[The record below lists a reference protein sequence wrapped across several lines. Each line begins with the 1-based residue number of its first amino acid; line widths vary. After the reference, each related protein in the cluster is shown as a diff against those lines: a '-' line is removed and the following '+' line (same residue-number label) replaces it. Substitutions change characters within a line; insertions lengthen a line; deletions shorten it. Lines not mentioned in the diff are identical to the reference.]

1 MGKIRTRI
9 LGLADIE
16 KQQKKEQKIN
26 STSSAKATAV
36 KEEKKVVAGE
46 AKAVKTAFAQAM
58 AVKEEKKVAKLAEA
72 KKNEVKT
79 AKASVSKKVRGKK
92 YLEAKKK
99 LGNVKMMKLAEAV
112 ELLKKAKYVSF
123 DESVDLHM
131 NVEKTGLRGEV
142 ELPHS
147 TGKVVRVSIVNDIVL
162 EQLANGKIEFDVLVT
177 HPSFMSKL
185 ARFAKVLGPKG
196 LMPNPKAGT
205 VSTNPEEVA
214 KKFMKGTLRWKTE
227 PKFPLIHQMIGKL
240 SYDSKNLTEN
250 AQAFINAVGKTQIKA
265 LFIASSMG
273 PSIEIEIEKEE

>member
-16 KQQKKEQKIN
+16 KKQKDEQKERSVEKKIEAGFEEVVV
-26 STSSAKATAV
+26 TSVEKVKKVKKTAKS
-36 KEEKKVVAGE
+36 EEKKEG
-46 AKAVKTAFAQAM
+46 KA
-58 AVKEEKKVAKLAEA
+58 
-72 KKNEVKT
+72 N
-79 AKASVSKKVRGKK
+79 VSKKIRGKK
-92 YLEAKKK
+92 YLAAKKR
-99 LGNVKMMKLAEAV
+99 LGEVNKMKLAEAV

-147 TGKVVRVSIVNDIVL
+147 TGKTVRVAIVSDVIL
-162 EQLANGKIEFDVLVT
+162 DQLANGKIEFDILIT

-205 VSTNPEEVA
+205 VSATPEEVA

-227 PKFPLIHQMIGKL
+227 PKFPIIHQLIGKL
-240 SYDSKNLTEN
+240 SYESNVLTEN
-250 AQAFINAVGKTQIKA
+250 AQAFINAVGKAQIKSM
-265 LFIASSMG
+265 FIASSMG
-273 PSIEIEIEKEE
+273 PSIEIEVEKEE

>member
-16 KQQKKEQKIN
+16 KQQKEEQKIKSAGKAVDKTEVSQ
-26 STSSAKATAV
+26 STEKSAVKASPFVKTTEDKSAVKASSAKATA
-36 KEEKKVVAGE
+36 
-46 AKAVKTAFAQAM
+46 AKA
-58 AVKEEKKVAKLAEA
+58 
-72 KKNEVKT
+72 
-79 AKASVSKKVRGKK
+79 AKANVSKKVRGKK
-92 YLEAKKK
+92 YLKAKKIVGEIK
-99 LGNVKMMKLAEAV
+99 KMKLTEAI

-123 DESVDLHM
+123 DESVDIHM

-142 ELPHS
+142 QLPHQ
-147 TGKVVRVSIVNDIVL
+147 TGKTVRVVIVNDTVL
-162 EQLANGKIEFDVLVT
+162 EQLTNGKIEFDVLVT

-205 VSTNPEEVA
+205 VSTTPEEVA

-240 SYDSKNLTEN
+240 SYDLKNLTEN
-250 AQAFINAVGKTQIKA
+250 AQAFINAVGKAQIKSM
-265 LFIASSMG
+265 FIASSMG
-273 PSIEIEIEKEE
+273 PSIEIEMEKEE

>member
-1 MGKIRTRI
+1 MGKIRTQI
-9 LGLADIE
+9 LGLADIDKPQKEEHKTHAEE
-16 KQQKKEQKIN
+16 K
-26 STSSAKATAV
+26 SAKADA
-36 KEEKKVVAGE
+36 KEV
-46 AKAVKTAFAQAM
+46 KAV
-58 AVKEEKKVAKLAEA
+58 EA
-72 KKNEVKT
+72 KKNEAKT
-79 AKASVSKKVRGKK
+79 AKTNVSKKVRGKK

-99 LGNVKMMKLAEAV
+99 LGDVKKMKLAEAV

-131 NVEKTGLRGEV
+131 NVEKMGLRGEV

-147 TGKVVRVSIVNDIVL
+147 TGKTVRVAIVNDAVL
-162 EQLANGKIEFDVLVT
+162 EQLANGKIEFDVLIA

-205 VSTNPEEVA
+205 VSANPEEVA

-227 PKFPLIHQMIGKL
+227 PKFPLIHQLIGKL

-250 AQAFINAVGKTQIKA
+250 AQAFINAVGKAQIKSM
-265 LFIASSMG
+265 FIASSMG
-273 PSIEIEIEKEE
+273 PSLEIEIEKEE

>member
-16 KQQKKEQKIN
+16 KQQKEEQKEH
-26 STSSAKATAV
+26 SA
-36 KEEKKVVAGE
+36 EKKVEAGE
-46 AKAVKTAFAQAM
+46 ESKSSIKAAAKEA
-58 AVKEEKKVAKLAEA
+58 KVVEA
-72 KKNEVKT
+72 KKNEAKT
-79 AKASVSKKVRGKK
+79 AKANVSKKVRGKK

-99 LGNVKMMKLAEAV
+99 LGSVKKMKLAEAV

-147 TGKVVRVSIVNDIVL
+147 TGKTVRVAIVNDTVL
-162 EQLANGKIEFDVLVT
+162 EQLANGKIEFDVLIT

-205 VSTNPEEVA
+205 VSATPEEVA

-227 PKFPLIHQMIGKL
+227 PKFPLIHQLIGKL

-250 AQAFINAVGKTQIKA
+250 AQAFINAVGKAQIKSM
-265 LFIASSMG
+265 FIASSMG
-273 PSIEIEIEKEE
+273 PSIEIEMEKEE

>member
-16 KQQKKEQKIN
+16 KKQKDAQKERSAEKKIEAGFEEVVV
-26 STSSAKATAV
+26 TPVEKVKKVKKAAKS
-36 KEEKKVVAGE
+36 EEKKEG
-46 AKAVKTAFAQAM
+46 KA
-58 AVKEEKKVAKLAEA
+58 
-72 KKNEVKT
+72 N
-79 AKASVSKKVRGKK
+79 VSKKIRGKK
-92 YLEAKKK
+92 YLAAKKR
-99 LGNVKMMKLAEAV
+99 LGEVNKMKLAEAV

-147 TGKVVRVSIVNDIVL
+147 TGKTVRVAIVSDVIL
-162 EQLANGKIEFDVLVT
+162 DQLANGKIEFDILIT

-205 VSTNPEEVA
+205 VSATPEEVA

-227 PKFPLIHQMIGKL
+227 PKFPIIHQLIGKL
-240 SYDSKNLTEN
+240 SYESNVLTEN
-250 AQAFINAVGKTQIKA
+250 AQAFINAVGKAQIKSM
-265 LFIASSMG
+265 FITSSMG
-273 PSIEIEIEKEE
+273 PSIEIEVEKEE

>member
-1 MGKIRTRI
+1 MGKIRTEI
-9 LGLADIE
+9 LGLADID
-16 KQQKKEQKIN
+16 KKPSVAAEAP
-26 STSSAKATAV
+26 SA
-36 KEEKKVVAGE
+36 KEEKVAKIKAKDVE
-46 AKAVKTAFAQAM
+46 AKANEAQ
-58 AVKEEKKVAKLAEA
+58 
-72 KKNEVKT
+72 T
-79 AKASVSKKVRGKK
+79 AKRNVSKKVRGKK

-99 LGNVKMMKLAEAV
+99 LGEVKKMKLAEAV

-123 DESVDLHM
+123 DESVDIHM

-147 TGKVVRVSIVNDIVL
+147 TGKTVRVAIVSDTVL
-162 EQLANGKIEFDVLVT
+162 EQLANGKIEFDVLIT

-227 PKFPLIHQMIGKL
+227 PKFPLIHQLIGKL
-240 SYDSKNLTEN
+240 SYDSKNLVEN
-250 AQAFINAVGKTQIKA
+250 AQAFINAVGKAQIKSM
-265 LFIASSMG
+265 FIASSMG
-273 PSIEIEIEKEE
+273 PSIEIEMEKEE

>member
-16 KQQKKEQKIN
+16 KKQKDEQKKHSAEKKAVDEVKVTN
-26 STSSAKATAV
+26 GTASTEASAAKEV
-36 KEEKKVVAGE
+36 KKEEKSPKSE
-46 AKAVKTAFAQAM
+46 T
-58 AVKEEKKVAKLAEA
+58 
-72 KKNEVKT
+72 KKNK
-79 AKASVSKKVRGKK
+79 KANVSKKVRGKK
-92 YLEAKKK
+92 YVAAKKK
-99 LGNVKMMKLAEAV
+99 LGEVKKMKLTEAV
-112 ELLKKAKYVSF
+112 ELLKKVKYVSF

-147 TGKVVRVSIVNDIVL
+147 TGKTVRVAIVSDVIL

-205 VSTNPEEVA
+205 VSATPEEVA

-227 PKFPLIHQMIGKL
+227 PKFPLIHQLIGKL
-240 SYDSKNLTEN
+240 SYESNVLIEN
-250 AQAFINAVGKTQIKA
+250 AQAFINAVGKAQIKSM
-265 LFIASSMG
+265 FIASSMG
-273 PSIEIEIEKEE
+273 PSIEIEVEKEE

>member
-16 KQQKKEQKIN
+16 KQQKEEQK
-26 STSSAKATAV
+26 THAETKAEKAEL
-36 KEEKKVVAGE
+36 KEEK
-46 AKAVKTAFAQAM
+46 AV
-58 AVKEEKKVAKLAEA
+58 EA
-72 KKNEVKT
+72 KKNEEKT
-79 AKASVSKKVRGKK
+79 AKVNVSKKVRGKK

-99 LGNVKMMKLAEAV
+99 LGTVKKMKLPEAV

-147 TGKVVRVSIVNDIVL
+147 TGKTVRVAIVSDTVL
-162 EQLANGKIEFDVLVT
+162 EQLANGKIEFDVLIT

-205 VSTNPEEVA
+205 VSATPEEVA
-214 KKFMKGTLRWKTE
+214 KKFLKGTLRWKTE
-227 PKFPLIHQMIGKL
+227 PKFPLIHQQIGKL

-250 AQAFINAVGKTQIKA
+250 AQAFINAVGKSQIKA

-273 PSIEIEIEKEE
+273 PSIEIEVEKEE

>member
-16 KQQKKEQKIN
+16 KKQKDAQKERSAEKKIEAGFEEVVV
-26 STSSAKATAV
+26 TPVEKVKKVKKTAKS
-36 KEEKKVVAGE
+36 EEKKEG
-46 AKAVKTAFAQAM
+46 KA
-58 AVKEEKKVAKLAEA
+58 
-72 KKNEVKT
+72 N
-79 AKASVSKKVRGKK
+79 VSKKIRGKK
-92 YLEAKKK
+92 YLAAKKR
-99 LGNVKMMKLAEAV
+99 LGEVNKMKLAEAV

-147 TGKVVRVSIVNDIVL
+147 TGKTVRVAIVSDVIL
-162 EQLANGKIEFDVLVT
+162 DQLANGKIEFDILIT

-205 VSTNPEEVA
+205 VSATPEEVA

-227 PKFPLIHQMIGKL
+227 PKFPIIHQLIGKL
-240 SYDSKNLTEN
+240 SYESNVLTEN
-250 AQAFINAVGKTQIKA
+250 AQAFINAVGKAQIKSM
-265 LFIASSMG
+265 FITSSMG
-273 PSIEIEIEKEE
+273 PSIEIEVEKEE

>member
-16 KQQKKEQKIN
+16 KQQKKEQKTR
-26 STSSAKATAV
+26 SEAKTAS
-36 KEEKKVVAGE
+36 EEKAVAVE
-46 AKAVKTAFAQAM
+46 AK
-58 AVKEEKKVAKLAEA
+58 EIKKVEA

-79 AKASVSKKVRGKK
+79 AKANVSKKVRGKK

-99 LGNVKMMKLAEAV
+99 LGDVKKTKLTEAV

-147 TGKVVRVSIVNDIVL
+147 TGKTVRVAIASDVVL
-162 EQLANGKIEFDVLVT
+162 EQLTNGKIEFDVLVA

-205 VSTNPEEVA
+205 VSTTPDEVA

-227 PKFPLIHQMIGKL
+227 PKFPLIHQQIGKL
-240 SYDSKNLTEN
+240 SYESKDLIEN
-250 AQAFINAVGKTQIKA
+250 AQAFVNAVGKAQIKA